1 MEEASDF
8 LVVPVVYHSLVT
20 TAHPSPFPFL
30 LRLSRGHDVG
40 ERREDRTP
48 LGSEA

>member
-20 TAHPSPFPFL
+20 TAHPSPHSFL
-30 LRLSRGHDVG
+30 PRL
-40 ERREDRTP
+40 TP
-48 LGSEA
+48 HGVSDGNGMSGGKRP

>member
-20 TAHPSPFPFL
+20 TAHPSPFTSLYPFTSL
-30 LRLSRGHDVG
+30 VH
-40 ERREDRTP
+40 P
-48 LGSEA
+48 A